1 MAGIYA
7 AIDKPL
13 LLGEFSFTAWDSN
26 LPNSRGARSCTWKAR
41 LPKAPNC
48 SYVRATQNERSDG
61 FTKFVTM
68 LASAPFVVG
77 YHWWVP
83 QMRHANNLALDL

>member
-26 LPNSRGARSCTWKAR
+26 LPNSRGARSCTWKA
-41 LPKAPNC
+41 KQHPNC
-48 SYVRATQNERSDG
+48 SYVRTTQNERSDG

-77 YHWWVP
+77 YHW
-83 QMRHANNLALDL
+83 

>member
-1 MAGIYA
+1 MGLQ
-7 AIDKPL
+7 D
-13 LLGEFSFTAWDSN
+13 
-26 LPNSRGARSCTWKAR
+26 LPNSRGARSCTWKAK

-48 SYVRATQNERSDG
+48 SYVRTTQNERSDG

-83 QMRHANNLALDL
+83 QMRHANNSALDL